1 MTERSAS
8 PSAPRRDYGISTT
21 DLVASTIVGLA
32 VLVGGVGLASLAL
45 AVCTT
50 VLAGFGLTMV
60 NVALPGLAF
69 GFALLDAAPHGAT
82 RLRQAA
88 ALAVATVVGLG
99 ALGLSWGVSGVA
111 MRQLAPADYVGLY
124 GQRTEVTV
132 ADADCRHG
140 TIWASGPRADFH
152 CYGAT
157 WQAGGQLQRGR
168 LTLLYQELEA
178 RAQSTTIDA
187 YVLADDGYSVQR
199 VGEVES
205 WAYWA
210 GRPLWLLLA
219 GMPLLAAGVL
229 ARRRLVVRWIPA
241 ARR

>member
-1 MTERSAS
+1 MTERSAN
-8 PSAPRRDYGISTT
+8 PSTGRRDHDVAVT
-21 DLVASTIVGLA
+21 DLVASTVVGLA

-69 GFALLDAAPHGAT
+69 GFALLDAAPRGAG

-88 ALAVATVVGLG
+88 AVAVATAVGLG

-124 GQRTEVTV
+124 GQRTEVAV

-140 TIWASGPRADFH
+140 TIWTSGPRADFH
-152 CYGAT
+152 CHGAT

-178 RAQSTTIDA
+178 RGQTTSVEA
-187 YVLADDGYSVQR
+187 YVLDDDGYSVQR

-210 GRPLWLLLA
+210 GRPLWLLPA
-219 GMPLLAAGVL
+219 GMPLLAAGLL

-241 ARR
+241 ALR

>member
-1 MTERSAS
+1 MS
-8 PSAPRRDYGISTT
+8 
-21 DLVASTIVGLA
+21 DLVASTVVGLA

-60 NVALPGLAF
+60 NIALPGLAF
-69 GFALLDAAPHGAT
+69 GFALLDAAPRGAS
-82 RLRQAA
+82 RLRQGAA
-88 ALAVATVVGLG
+88 VAVATIVGLG

-124 GQRTEVTV
+124 GQRTEVAV
-132 ADADCRHG
+132 VDADCRHG
-140 TIWASGPRADFH
+140 TIWTRAPRADFYCH
-152 CYGAT
+152 GAT
-157 WQAGGQLQRGR
+157 WHADGRLQRGR

-178 RAQSTTIDA
+178 RTQTTTIEA
-187 YVLADDGYSVQR
+187 YVLDDDGYSVQR

-219 GMPLLAAGVL
+219 GMPVLAAGMV
-229 ARRRLVVRWIPA
+229 ARRRLVARWVPA
-241 ARR
+241 AQR